1 MAGSSC
7 GADDVAPEPPAATAA
22 FYARRGGRLAD
33 WWTLLHP
40 PYTAWHV
47 SYAVIGAALAPR
59 LSWAMLG
66 ATALAF
72 LLAVGVCAH
81 ALDELH
87 GRPLGTAISDGALRS
102 ISVVSLLGAVLIGAL
117 AVPDAGPLLV
127 PAIAAG
133 IVLVLGYNLEL
144 FGGRLHT
151 DLGFAVAWGG
161 FPLAVGFLAQRP
173 PLLHLTT
180 VAAGLAVIA
189 AVALS
194 VAQRRLSTPARLI
207 RRRLAGIT
215 ATAIRQDG
223 TAFPVRQQE
232 LLAPLEGALRAMSL
246 AVPLIAAALLFAR
259 VH

>member
-1 MAGSSC
+1 VTP
-7 GADDVAPEPPAATAA
+7 DPPTTTAA
-22 FYARRGGRLAD
+22 FYARRGGRIAD

-40 PYTAWHV
+40 PYTIWHV

-66 ATALAF
+66 ATVLAF

-87 GRPLGTAISDGALRS
+87 GRPLGTAISDATLRG
-102 ISVVSLLGAVLIGAL
+102 ISAASLLAAVLIGAL
-117 AVPDAGPLLV
+117 AVPHAGPLLV
-127 PAIAAG
+127 PAIAVG

-151 DLGFAVAWGG
+151 DLGFALAWGG
-161 FPLAVGFLAQRP
+161 FPVAVGFLAQRP
-173 PLLHLTT
+173 PLLHLATL
-180 VAAGLAVIA
+180 AAALAVLA

-207 RRRLAGIT
+207 RRRLVDIT

-223 TAFPVRQQE
+223 TAIAVRRKE

-246 AVPLIAAALLFAR
+246 AVPLVAAALLLVRA
-259 VH
+259 H

>member
-1 MAGSSC
+1 
-7 GADDVAPEPPAATAA
+7 VPPDQPTTTAA
-22 FYARRGGRLAD
+22 FYARRGGRTAD

-66 ATALAF
+66 ATVLAF
-72 LLAVGVCAH
+72 FLAVGVCAH

-87 GRPLGTAISDGALRS
+87 GRPLGTAISDVALRTVS
-102 ISVVSLLGAVLIGAL
+102 AVSLLAAALIGVL
-117 AVPDAGPLLV
+117 AVPHAGPLLV
-127 PAIAAG
+127 PAIAVG

-151 DLGFAVAWGG
+151 DLGFALAWGG
-161 FPLAVGFLAQRP
+161 FPVAVGYLAQRP

-180 VAAGLAVIA
+180 LAAALAVLA

-194 VAQRRLSTPARLI
+194 VAQRRLSTPARLM
-207 RRRLAGIT
+207 RRRLTDIT
-215 ATAIRQDG
+215 ATAIRPDG
-223 TAFPVRQQE
+223 TAIQVRRQE
-232 LLAPLEGALRAMSL
+232 LLAPLEGALRAMAL
-246 AVPLIAAALLFAR
+246 AVPLVAGALLLAR
-259 VH
+259 AH